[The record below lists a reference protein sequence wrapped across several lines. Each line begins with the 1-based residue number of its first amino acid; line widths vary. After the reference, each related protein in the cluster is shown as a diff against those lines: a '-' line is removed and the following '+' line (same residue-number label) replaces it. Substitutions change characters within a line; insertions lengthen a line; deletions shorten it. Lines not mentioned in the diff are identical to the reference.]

1 MDIAQNGPMEPNR
14 ANTPSPSLW
23 LPPGPPSGDSASRL
37 GAIMMSITRQPP
49 PFRAISAGLEAE
61 RRALQALERRQLQ
74 GRSGVEVR
82 YRDMDLRNLPRWVPA
97 PYRAAAAAML
107 NLLTTPQM
115 VALCGERGTG
125 KTALACGAVNAFCGA
140 GKPAIYLMLLDF
152 FSDLSKTA
160 WDQKDAVWQKYLRPE
175 LVVLDEVQVRSADRE
190 WQEQELFRLIDKR
203 YAAMKATVLIS
214 NLAPDALADSLGP
227 SITRRLL
234 EEGGAIACDW
244 PRLLRDQQQP
254 RMEIVA

>member
-1 MDIAQNGPMEPNR
+1 MR
-14 ANTPSPSLW
+14 
-23 LPPGPPSGDSASRL
+23 
-37 GAIMMSITRQPP
+37 ITREPP
-49 PFRAISAGLEAE
+49 PCRPISHDLQAE

-74 GRSGVEVR
+74 RHSGVEAR

-97 PYRAAAAAML
+97 PYRAAAAA
-107 NLLTTPQM
+107 LLDLLPTPQM

-125 KTALACGAVNAFCGA
+125 KTALACGAVNAFCAA

-152 FSDLSKTA
+152 FSDLSKA
-160 WDQKDAVWQKYLRPE
+160 PWDAKDAIWRKYLIPD
-175 LVVLDEVQVRSADRE
+175 LLVLDEVQVRSTDRE

-244 PRLLRDQQQP
+244 ARLLRDQQQP